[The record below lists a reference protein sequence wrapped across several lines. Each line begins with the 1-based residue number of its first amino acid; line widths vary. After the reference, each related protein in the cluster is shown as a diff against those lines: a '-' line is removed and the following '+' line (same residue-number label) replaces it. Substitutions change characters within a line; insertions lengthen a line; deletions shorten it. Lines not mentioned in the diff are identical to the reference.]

1 MKTRFMLPAL
11 MLVLGAQLSSQ
22 PAMAGAA
29 SPSSS
34 AIEVESTTPEWAFSA
49 LLSGYSV
56 PEDHDYLSPLFAADR
71 GWLHLEGRYNYEA
84 LDSGSLWLGRNFSF
98 GERWTLDCTPM
109 VGFVFGE
116 SRGIAPGWR
125 LALGRG
131 AFEFTSEAEFMFDSR
146 GSSESFF
153 YAWSE
158 MTWSFTESF
167 WAGLALQRTRVRES
181 GLEIQRGFLV
191 GVTVRGVDLTAYVF
205 NWGWEEP
212 TLVFS
217 VGMEF

>member
-1 MKTRFMLPAL
+1 M
-11 MLVLGAQLSSQ
+11 
-22 PAMAGAA
+22 
-29 SPSSS
+29 
-34 AIEVESTTPEWAFSA
+34 I
-49 LLSGYSV
+49 
-56 PEDHDYLSPLFAADR
+56 
-71 GWLHLEGRYNYEA
+71 
-84 LDSGSLWLGRNFSF
+84 
-98 GERWTLDCTPM
+98 
-109 VGFVFGE
+109 
-116 SRGIAPGWR
+116 
-125 LALGRG
+125 
-131 AFEFTSEAEFMFDSR
+131 DSR

-167 WAGLALQRTRVRES
+167 WAGLALQRTRARES
-181 GLEIQRGFLV
+181 DLDIQRGFLV